1 MRLETNQ
8 LQMELALVVELDL
21 SQVVYLQDA
30 EVEVIHVNVG
40 VLDLLKDV
48 VIALLVSEVD
58 LDRRIDIAGLD
69 LAVLDQVIVGA
80 KAEAYLKIDIEGHL
94 QDLTG
99 DDEVGLDQIIGVID
113 PDPITDEAGLDR
125 FVDEVGPILIVGVVD
140 LDQITGEVGLGRIIV
155 EVGLDQNVDVADRD
169 QIIELTIHPVHIVE
183 IVETRLVK

>member
-30 EVEVIHVNVG
+30 EVEVIHVSVG

-69 LAVLDQVIVGA
+69 LVVLDQVIVGT

-99 DDEVGLDQIIGVID
+99 DDEVGLDPIIGVTGL
-113 PDPITDEAGLDR
+113 DPITDE
-125 FVDEVGPILIVGVVD
+125 VGPIRIVDVVDPDQITGGVDLGRIIVVVD
-140 LDQITGEVGLGRIIV
+140 LDQ
-155 EVGLDQNVDVADRD
+155 NVDAADHD
-169 QIIELTIHPVHIVE
+169 QFIELIIRRVHIVE
-183 IVETRLVK
+183 IARTKEIIETKLVK